1 MAMSRNERLRHTRLR
16 YDLTLEELGKFIGV
30 TKGYLSM
37 VENNKTELSENKF
50 MEILNGIYK
59 LGEKKREEKEKKAIT
74 DQIIELIVHNKKD
87 IDFDRLRI
95 YIPEKVEEE
104 EKEEEKPKKKTK

>member
-1 MAMSRNERLRHTRLR
+1 MSMSRNERLRHTRLK
-16 YDLTLEELGKFIGV
+16 YGLTLEELGKFLGV

-95 YIPEKVEEE
+95 YIPKEE